1 MNTHNQQVIEGIPM
15 VDNDEK
21 LKETI
26 LTSAQKKV
34 VNNVYTLY
42 GNQLQSKKMI
52 KKIKNRNNEK

>member
-1 MNTHNQQVIEGIPM
+1 M

-21 LKETI
+21 MKETI
-26 LTSAQKKV
+26 LTSGQKKV
-34 VNNVYTLY
+34 VNNVYTLG